1 MRKIISV
8 FITAFWL
15 LTNVSAQNP
24 AIQNMVD
31 AVDLD
36 ALKYTVRSLSGEIP
50 VEINGITDTIFSR
63 HYLQPGN
70 EKAFQWLKAGLQ
82 ELGYE
87 IDSMNFRVAGKNLFA
102 KKVGTQRPK
111 QFVMLGAHY
120 DCNPSGLIAPGA
132 DDNASGVAAVLE
144 AARIMKDESFPYT
157 IVFAL
162 WDEEEIGLIG
172 SSAYVPSIG
181 ADNDTLLGYVNLDMI
196 GWDGNDD
203 GIVEINVRNIAQS
216 VALGDLAVKCN
227 TDYSIGLVPKVINP
241 GPGSTDFATFW
252 NGGHTAMGIN
262 EVYYDVDNY
271 PYYHTTADSLGQFN
285 LEYFLKCTKLALAT
299 VAELATET
307 SISLNAK
314 DYFVQSREMVVYP
327 NPAKDVFYLRLNNA
341 VNEIQTIRILDVSGQ
356 VQMELRNVPLTT
368 SVPVQNLA
376 SGIYIIQIETDRAVF
391 VEKVLKL

>member
-1 MRKIISV
+1 MRKILPV
-8 FITAFWL
+8 FITVLCILA
-15 LTNVSAQNP
+15 NVSAQNP
-24 AIQNMVD
+24 AIQSMVD
-31 AVDLD
+31 AVNLD
-36 ALKYTVRSLSGEIP
+36 ALKYTVRSLTGEIP
-50 VEINGITDTIFSR
+50 VEVKGVTDTIFSR
-63 HYLQPGN
+63 HYLQSGN
-70 EKAFQWLKAGLQ
+70 EKAFQWLKTELQ
-82 ELGYE
+82 NMGYE

-102 KKVGTQRPK
+102 KKTGTQRPK

-120 DCNPSGLIAPGA
+120 DCNPSGPIAPGA

-144 AARIMKDESFPYT
+144 AARIMKDETFPYSV
-157 IVFAL
+157 IFAF

-196 GWDGNDD
+196 GWDGNGD
-203 GIVEINVRNIAQS
+203 GIVEINTRNIAQS
-216 VALGDLAVKCN
+216 VTLGNIAVQCN

-241 GPGSTDFATFW
+241 GPSSTDFAPFW
-252 NGGHTAMGIN
+252 NGGHTAIGIN

-307 SISLNAK
+307 SIILNAK
-314 DYFVQSREMVVYP
+314 DYYVQSRDFIIYP
-327 NPAKDVFYLRLNNA
+327 NPTGDVFYLKSNLP
-341 VNEIQTIRILDVSGQ
+341 VNEIQHIRVLDVSGK
-356 VQMELRNVPLTT
+356 VQIELRNVPLTT
-368 SVPVQNLA
+368 PVSTQKLS
-376 SGIYIIQIETDRAVF
+376 SGVYIIQIETDKAVF